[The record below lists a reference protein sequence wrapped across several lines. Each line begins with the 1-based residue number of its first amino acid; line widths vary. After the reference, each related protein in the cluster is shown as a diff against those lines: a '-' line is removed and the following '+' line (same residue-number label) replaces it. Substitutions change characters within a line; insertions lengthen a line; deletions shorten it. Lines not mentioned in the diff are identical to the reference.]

1 MAFRGCSSERNEAFL
16 LPVCSFWGFGNQARQ
31 CRKPLL
37 NQCSTV
43 ALSLI
48 AHFILLIYIGKDKGN
63 KHTGNARVVIIGKIG
78 QSANE
83 KLEVIVR
90 EKTIEQKLVQ
100 AVKSVGGIAPKF
112 TSPGFDGM
120 PDRLILLPRGKI
132 AFVEVKRHGEK
143 PRPLQEARHG
153 MLRRLGFAVYVL
165 DDGAQIGE
173 ILEQIGG
180 GAG

>member
-1 MAFRGCSSERNEAFL
+1 MAFRGCSLGRNEAFL
-16 LPVCSFWGFGNQARQ
+16 LPVCSLRGFGNQTRES
-31 CRKPLL
+31 RKPLL
-37 NQCSTV
+37 NQRSAV
-43 ALSLI
+43 AVSHI

-63 KHTGNARVVIIGKIG
+63 RHTQNARVVIIGKIG
-78 QSANE
+78 QTAIE
-83 KLEVIVR
+83 KSEVIVR

-100 AVKSVGGIAPKF
+100 AVKAVGGIAPKF

-143 PRPLQEARHG
+143 SRPLQEARHG
-153 MLRRLGFAVYVL
+153 LLRRLGFAVYVL

-173 ILEQIGG
+173 ILKQMGG
-180 GAG
+180 DAE